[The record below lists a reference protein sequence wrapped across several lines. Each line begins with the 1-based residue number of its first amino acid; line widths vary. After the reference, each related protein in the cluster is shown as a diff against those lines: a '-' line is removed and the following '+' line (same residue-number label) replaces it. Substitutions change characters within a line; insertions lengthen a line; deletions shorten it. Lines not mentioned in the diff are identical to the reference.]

1 MSYVVKA
8 TDLKSI
14 TLNET
19 DLVTSVLQNV
29 AIMLNTWQGEVPL
42 YRDFGIPSEI
52 FHRPMNV
59 AKPLLRASIIEC
71 IEKYEPRATVKT
83 ITFEVIESRP
93 DRLNPVVELEVN
105 NA

>member
-14 TLNET
+14 KLNET
-19 DLVTSVLQNV
+19 DTVTSVLQNV

-42 YRDFGIPSEI
+42 YRDFGIPPEI
-52 FHRPMNV
+52 FHRPTNV
-59 AKPLLRASIIEC
+59 AKTLLRSAIIEC
-71 IEKYEPRATVKT
+71 IEKYEPRATVKN
-83 ITFEVIESRP
+83 ITFEVIKNQP